1 MKNKNITRYRMGW
14 LIVLFDLPTDT
25 KYERHQATKF
35 RNGLLNLGYLM
46 LQYSVY
52 ARCAITLDKKMGFIN
67 KIKKIAPTTGNV
79 QCYFITDRQWE
90 ECITITK
97 NKEKSYRQIEKEDK
111 INEQLQFW

>member
-1 MKNKNITRYRMGW
+1 MGW

-35 RNGLLNLGYLM
+35 RNGLLDLGYLM

-52 ARCAITLDKKMGFIN
+52 ARCAVNLDKKKGFIN
-67 KIKKIAPTTGNV
+67 DIKKIAPTTGNV
-79 QCYFITDRQWE
+79 QCYFITDIQWE

-97 NKEKSYRQIEKEDK
+97 PKEKNTSQIDKTDK
-111 INEQLQFW
+111 IAEQLQFW